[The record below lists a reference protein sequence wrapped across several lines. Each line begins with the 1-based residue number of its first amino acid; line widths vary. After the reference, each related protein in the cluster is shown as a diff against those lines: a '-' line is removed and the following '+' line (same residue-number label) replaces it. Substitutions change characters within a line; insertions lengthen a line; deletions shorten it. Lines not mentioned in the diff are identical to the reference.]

1 MCSTVH
7 VMDRIKLHLGSSSPS
22 FNLTT
27 PSEDDFAEWCFT
39 LAFVGRLFAYFAA
52 LAFLAVVMFMVMKYI
67 ENFGEERATGEV
79 GATETSPLW
88 PGKTAQFTYG
98 TCDGDLESGNCTSSG
113 GASSSSSSNSNSSED
128 LYDKKVCVI
137 CYDEQRNC
145 FFVPCGHCATCHVC
159 AQRIF
164 NGENKTCPVCRRL
177 IGKVRKLIA
186 PQD

>member
-1 MCSTVH
+1 MRSTVH
-7 VMDRIKLHLGSSSPS
+7 VLDRVKLHLASSQS

-27 PSEDDFAEWCFT
+27 PNEDDFSDWDFT
-39 LAFVGRLFAYFAA
+39 LAFVVRLFAYFAA
-52 LAFLAVVMFMVMKYI
+52 LALLVVVIFMIMKYLDS
-67 ENFGEERATGEV
+67 FDDERTRGEV
-79 GATETSPLW
+79 GGPETSPLW
-88 PGKTAQFTYG
+88 PRKTAQSTYG
-98 TCDGDLESGNCTSSG
+98 TCEGDLESGNCTSSG
-113 GASSSSSSNSNSSED
+113 ASSSSNSNSPESED

-137 CYDEQRNC
+137 CYDEQRDC
-145 FFVPCGHCATCHVC
+145 FFVPCGHCATCYVC